1 MLVYQFKC
9 FCEDSNTEMTS
20 RQFGKWIKE
29 HIPINI
35 EGVFKTGNKK
45 TNLKE
50 PWVLR
55 NNRYCRASSKE
66 P

>member
-1 MLVYQFKC
+1 MGEDPISEFKKSVLVYQFKC

-29 HIPINI
+29 HIPINT

-45 TNLKE
+45 I
-50 PWVLR
+50 
-55 NNRYCRASSKE
+55 
-66 P
+66 